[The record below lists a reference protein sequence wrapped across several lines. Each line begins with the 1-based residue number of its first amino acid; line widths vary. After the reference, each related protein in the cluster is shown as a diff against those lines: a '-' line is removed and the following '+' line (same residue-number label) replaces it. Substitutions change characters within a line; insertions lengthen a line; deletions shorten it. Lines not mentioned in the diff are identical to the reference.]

1 MAKDRIPHDVDR
13 RDQGPD
19 RRGHHQVPEGGAGP
33 PEAQAGDRAGAP
45 RPRRHPAVPRRG
57 SRAEGHAR
65 HRLQREGPPV
75 GAALALQRARRGR
88 QGAPLA
94 RGVRVRHRQGERAGG
109 DPEADPER
117 DREAGGAHAHAQA
130 QNAMNLR
137 MPAESA
143 PHERTIMCWPARESM
158 WQERFGRAEAD
169 YAAVANA
176 IAAFEPVLM
185 VADPR
190 FAAQARRLCGAGV
203 EVVEL
208 PLDDSWARDSGPIFV
223 TDGHGERAGVQ
234 FGFNGW
240 GEKFAPYDDDARFA
254 TRVLE
259 LLGEQCRDATHMILE
274 GGSIAVDG
282 EGTLITTE
290 QCLFEEH
297 RNPRLGRSQI
307 EAELRAQLG
316 VEHVVWL
323 GVGLVEDDDTD
334 GHVDNICAVVE
345 PGRVVL
351 QTVRDEASPNF
362 EHCQE
367 NLRRL
372 DAAGLDVVELPW
384 LPYVRGEE
392 PPVVVPYTN
401 FYLCNGGL
409 IAPVTGKETD
419 AEALALLESLYPGR
433 EAVAVPGETLALG
446 GGGVHCI
453 TQQVPAA

>member
-1 MAKDRIPHDVDR
+1 M
-13 RDQGPD
+13 
-19 RRGHHQVPEGGAGP
+19 
-33 PEAQAGDRAGAP
+33 
-45 RPRRHPAVPRRG
+45 
-57 SRAEGHAR
+57 S
-65 HRLQREGPPV
+65 
-75 GAALALQRARRGR
+75 
-88 QGAPLA
+88 
-94 RGVRVRHRQGERAGG
+94 
-109 DPEADPER
+109 
-117 DREAGGAHAHAQA
+117 
-130 QNAMNLR
+130 LR
-137 MPAESA
+137 MPAEWA

-158 WQERFGRAEAD
+158 WQERFAQAEAD
-169 YAAVANA
+169 HAAVANA

-185 VADPR
+185 AADPR
-190 FAAQARRLCGAGV
+190 FAAEARRLCGEGV

-223 TDGHGERAGVQ
+223 SDGVGGRAGVQ

-240 GEKFAPYDDDARFA
+240 GEKFTPYDDDALFA

-259 LLGEQCRDATHMILE
+259 ALGERRRDATHLILE
-274 GGSIAVDG
+274 GGSITVDG

-297 RNPRLGRSQI
+297 RNPRLGREQI
-307 EAELRAQLG
+307 EAELREQLAA
-316 VEHVVWL
+316 ERVVWL
-323 GVGLVEDDDTD
+323 GVGLVEDHDTD
-334 GHVDNICAVVE
+334 GHVDNICAFVE
-345 PGRVVL
+345 PGGVVL
-351 QTVRDEASPNF
+351 QTVADEANPNF

-372 DAAGLDVVELPW
+372 RAAGLDVVELPW

-401 FYLCNGGL
+401 FYICNGGL
-409 IAPVTGKETD
+409 IVPTAGEETD

-433 EAVAVPGETLALG
+433 EAVAVPGATLALG